1 MDREVDL
8 ERWREAGK
16 QIGRKVGVV
25 EERNRIIALLHKHI
39 SYKNFDLKDFLIRE
53 IKGENE

>member
-1 MDREVDL
+1 VDREVDL

-16 QIGRKVGVV
+16 EIGRKVGVV

-39 SYKNFDLKDFLIRE
+39 SYKDFGLKDFLIRE